1 MGNQYS
7 LTSDVAKFS
16 KPFDVA
22 SYGYVAAA
30 AAIDTVHF
38 VGKAATSTLTPHMN
52 KIVPRYVDYTK

>member
-7 LTSDVAKFS
+7 QTSDIAKLT
-16 KPFDVA
+16 KPFGVA

-30 AAIDTVHF
+30 AAIDTAHL

-52 KIVPRYVDYTK
+52 KIVPRYVDSTK